1 MQDVKMDFK
10 TFYASQIPSSLIQ
23 KIPILFY
30 VNEQGNILDY
40 HIGTIEYADLLEVTS
55 RDK

>member
-1 MQDVKMDFK
+1 MLPTYLV
-10 TFYASQIPSSLIQ
+10 PSYT

-30 VNEQGNILDY
+30 VNTQGNILDY
-40 HIGTIEYADLLEVTS
+40 HIGTIEYADLLEITS